1 MMRNFSSVLAILLVL
16 ALLAAVVIGG
26 YATLQFAITRLT
38 SLDPQVTTVTLAGV
52 VTLLVIA
59 RTIASAIRWAKR
71 KEAESRLQAQRAA
84 VYERCIHQWT
94 GLLQHRKTNPFESES
109 TTQAIAALNS
119 ALILWGSNRVLK
131 EYAALYRLVRDGA
144 WDDAGLPASIE
155 KIVLYMRQDLEQSNV
170 GIPTGDLLH
179 LFVDTS
185 RHNDNRVNMAIEGTR
200 NAHRLFNSVSYQGVE

>member
-1 MMRNFSSVLAILLVL
+1 MMGNFSGVLAILLIL

-26 YATLQFAITRLT
+26 YATLQFAIPRLV
-38 SLDPQVTTVTLAGV
+38 SLDPQVATVTLVGV
-52 VTLLVIA
+52 ATLLVISS
-59 RTIASAIRWAKR
+59 TIASAIRGAKR
-71 KEAESRLQAQRAA
+71 KEAKSRLQAQRAV

-94 GLLQHRKTNPFESES
+94 GLLQHRKPNLFESES
-109 TTQAIAALNS
+109 VKQAIASLNS
-119 ALILWGSNRVLK
+119 ALVLWGSSQVLK

-170 GIPTGDLLH
+170 GIPTGALLH

-185 RHNDNRVNMAIEGTR
+185 RHDDNCVNMAIEVTR